1 MAMELCACRPISDLP
16 VSSPLL
22 ARNQHL
28 RPKHALPLKMPVASR
43 LARGIHFRY
52 RHFSVSLPRAAASEE
67 SYGSSPYIT
76 EERDS
81 AAVSEDSSPASSV
94 AVEDSPPA
102 SSVAVEDSP
111 PASSVAE
118 ENLPAENLSSDE
130 IVTPEV
136 PKEEPVEDA
145 PVVAV
150 EDSLSASSA
159 TVGDSSSAENVA
171 YNETSTAEEPKE
183 EPKEK
188 PVEVAQE
195 WTLDSLI
202 DLKLESVDKY
212 SLALYG
218 GGASFGLW
226 LVSAVVGAV
235 DSIPLVPKLLEI
247 VGLGYTL
254 WFAARFLLFKESRD
268 ELAAK
273 IDEIKEQVIG

>member
-22 ARNQHL
+22 ARNQLL
-28 RPKHALPLKMPVASR
+28 RPKCALPLKMPVASR

-52 RHFSVSLPRAAASEE
+52 RHFSASLPRAAASDD
-67 SYGSSPYIT
+67 SYGSSSYIT

-102 SSVAVEDSP
+102 SSVA
-111 PASSVAE
+111 E

-130 IVTPEV
+130 IVKPEV

-171 YNETSTAEEPKE
+171 YKETSTAEEPKE

-195 WTLDSLI
+195 WTLDSLN

>member
-22 ARNQHL
+22 ARNQLL
-28 RPKHALPLKMPVASR
+28 RPKHALPLKMPIASR
-43 LARGIHFRY
+43 LTRGIHFRY
-52 RHFSVSLPRAAASEE
+52 RHFSVSLPRAAASDD

-94 AVEDSPPA
+94 AVEDSSPA

-118 ENLPAENLSSDE
+118 ENLPSENLSSDE

-159 TVGDSSSAENVA
+159 SVGDSSSAENVA
-171 YNETSTAEEPKE
+171 YNETSTDEEPKE

-195 WTLDSLI
+195 WTLDSLN

-218 GGASFGLW
+218 GGAFFGLW
-226 LVSAVVGAV
+226 LVSTVVGAF

-247 VGLGYTL
+247 VGLGYTV